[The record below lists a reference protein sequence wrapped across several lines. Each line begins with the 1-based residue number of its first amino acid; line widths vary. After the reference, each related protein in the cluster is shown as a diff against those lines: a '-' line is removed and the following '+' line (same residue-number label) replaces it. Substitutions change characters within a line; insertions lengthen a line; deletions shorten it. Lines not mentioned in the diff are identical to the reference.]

1 MVQGILRT
9 FSSSVRGLHQAAY
22 LLAGL
27 TLVSQVLALLRD
39 RIFAHTLGA
48 SAALDLYF
56 AAFRIPDVVFA
67 LVASLVSAYV
77 IIPRIA
83 SKEHRDAR
91 TVLSHAT
98 SFLLIAGGAIAL
110 FLSFCMPSAL
120 GMLFPAYVENEEFVL
135 LSQFLLLQ
143 PILLGL
149 SGVLTSVTQL
159 ERRFA
164 LFALSPVLYNLGI
177 IFGAAFLYPSFGLVG
192 IGVGVVLGALAH
204 LLIHIPVVM
213 HAKLLPKL
221 VVPSWKIVSGIVKDS
236 VPRSLALSMGAV
248 TTLVLTTIAASL
260 SAGSVAVFSL
270 AGNLAAVPLALIGAS
285 YATAAFPVLAKDAS
299 ENRSEAFKATL
310 TAAARHLIFW
320 STVAALLTIVLRAHL
335 VRAIFGTGAFDWD
348 ATRLSAA
355 VLGVLI
361 VGLVA
366 QGIVLLASR
375 AFYAARRS
383 WNPLVI
389 QIAGLAVS
397 AASALAFLSAARSHP
412 LLADFVEV
420 MLRIDG
426 IQGTDIVFIALGATL
441 GQLVMGVLALATLPT
456 VAPGVARSLAR
467 PFFEAAGAGL
477 VGAAAA
483 YGLLVLMGNLA
494 PLSTLAAVFTQGFL
508 AGMVGLI
515 VSASVLALLENR
527 EFKDLYEALKKMT
540 SARALQPSGT
550 VLNDHA
556 NQ

>member
-1 MVQGILRT
+1 MVQGIFRT
-9 FSSSVRGLHQAAY
+9 LSASVRGLHQAAY

-27 TLVSQVLALLRD
+27 TLVSQILALFRD
-39 RIFAHTLGA
+39 RLFAHAFGA
-48 SAALDLYF
+48 STTLDLYF
-56 AAFRIPDVVFA
+56 AAFRIPDLVFA

-83 SKEHRDAR
+83 GQSKEEAR
-91 TVLSHAT
+91 RTISHAASFLIFAGALLGTVLAVFMPAFVSA
-98 SFLLIAGGAIAL
+98 FFGAYAH
-110 FLSFCMPSAL
+110 
-120 GMLFPAYVENEEFVL
+120 NEEFIL
-135 LSQFLLLQ
+135 LSRMLLLQ

-149 SGVLTSVTQL
+149 SGVLTSVTQV

-177 IFGAAFLYPSFGLVG
+177 IFGAAFLYPTFGLPG
-192 IGVGVVLGALAH
+192 IGAGVVVGAFAH
-204 LLIHIPVVM
+204 LLLHVPIV
-213 HAKLLPKL
+213 AKANLLPRL
-221 VVPSWKIVSGIVKDS
+221 VIPSKKIVWEIAKDS

-248 TTLVLTTIAASL
+248 TTLVLTSFAAMMPS
-260 SAGSVAVFSL
+260 GSVTVYSL

-285 YATAAFPVLAKDAS
+285 YATAAFPVLAKEAS
-299 ENRSEAFKATL
+299 EKRTEAFRATL
-310 TAAARHLIFW
+310 SVAARHLIFW

-366 QGIVLLASR
+366 QGLVLLSSR

-397 AASALAFLSAARSHP
+397 TASALALLSFAHAHPFLAHFIEALFRIEN
-412 LLADFVEV
+412 VE
-420 MLRIDG
+420 
-426 IQGTDIVFIALGATL
+426 GTDIVFVALGATI
-441 GQLVMGVLALATLPT
+441 GQLVMGGLALATLSS

-467 PFFEAAGAGL
+467 PLFEAAGAGL
-477 VGAAAA
+477 VGSAAA
-483 YGLLVLMGNLA
+483 YGLLALMGNLA
-494 PLSTLAAVFTQGFL
+494 PLSTLAAVFTQGLL

-515 VSASVLALLENR
+515 VSAAVLALLENR
-527 EFKDLYEALKKMT
+527 EFNDLYQSLKKLT
-540 SARALQPSGT
+540 SSKALRPAGT
-550 VLNDHA
+550 VLNDQP
-556 NQ
+556 NP